1 MQQKIRLIVIEI
13 KAVWKRFC
21 KDLKEHATRTTT
33 TTTIIIIKEMIPLTH
48 NENKSYKKQK
58 VCYNAKKD
66 LVLMITIKN
75 IIKLEIIV
83 IILENIEGLP
93 IIFCYLRYETRK
105 EIPVV
110 F

>member
-1 MQQKIRLIVIEI
+1 MQQKISLIVIEI

-21 KDLKEHATRTTT
+21 KDLKEHA
-33 TTTIIIIKEMIPLTH
+33 IIIIIIIITIKEMISLTH

-75 IIKLEIIV
+75 VVKLEIIV
-83 IILENIEGLP
+83 IILENIEELP
-93 IIFCYLRYETRK
+93 IIFCYLRCETPK
-105 EIPVV
+105 EIAVV

>member
-1 MQQKIRLIVIEI
+1 
-13 KAVWKRFC
+13 
-21 KDLKEHATRTTT
+21 
-33 TTTIIIIKEMIPLTH
+33 MIPLTH
-48 NENKSYKKQK
+48 NENKSYKNQK

-93 IIFCYLRYETRK
+93 IFFCYLRCETPK
-105 EIPVV
+105 EIPAV